1 MIIYMK
7 PSILFILISLARNI
21 INIKL
26 INKYIEK
33 VKNVWNKIGNKLL
46 TSRTRDNENI
56 FISS

>member
-1 MIIYMK
+1 MK